1 MAEPKNKNQLLDALA
16 SSEDAEFIPIWREC
30 SPFTM
35 TSIERGL
42 ALYRATRYIVERRIP
57 GVFVECG
64 VWKGGSVMIAMRT
77 LQLLGAATR
86 RFILFDTFDGMTAP
100 SPVDEDFRGRHAGDL
115 MQESSGL
122 QAATLV
128 RARASLDEVQT
139 NLATIGYNP
148 QKIRMVKGDVCASI
162 PKTDV
167 APIGL
172 LRLDTDFYDS
182 TYVELTYL
190 YPRLNHQGVLIV
202 DDYGHWKGARK
213 AVEDYFSDAGPA
225 PLPRAP
231 RPFFHWIDYTGRI
244 AVRSDPP
251 EELPPELVKD
261 PSTSWASPTRDG
273 VPIAAPQQRYDFE
286 PPGLANPGLLKYF
299 PSLVASD
306 PRRNRWPYLRS
317 AAPHNWRTDSR
328 SRNQNIG
335 VLSMEEAILL
345 HHLALPY
352 AGMRG
357 LAIGC
362 HFAWSTAHLLAAGL
376 HLDVVDPKLSVREQF
391 EAVDQSLG
399 QIPTQGSYGLWAA
412 FSPSIIPAIRQAK
425 PEPWSFVFID
435 GDHDGEAPALD
446 AQAVLP
452 HCASTATVVLHD
464 LTSPHV
470 TAGLAVFR
478 AAGWST
484 RIYNT
489 MQIIGVAWRGAP
501 SPVDYAP
508 DPRVPK
514 ITDTHLLPFQN
525 VP

>member
-1 MAEPKNKNQLLDALA
+1 MVEPKTSNRLLEALA
-16 SSEDAEFIPIWREC
+16 DSEDAEFIPIWLEC

-64 VWKGGSVMIAMRT
+64 VCKGGSVMIAMRT
-77 LQLLGAATR
+77 LQLLGSATR
-86 RFILFDTFDGMTAP
+86 RFILFDTFDGMTTP
-100 SPVDEDFRGRHAGDL
+100 SPVDDDVRGRHASDL
-115 MQESSGL
+115 MQGSSGE
-122 QAATLV
+122 QVATLS
-128 RARASLDEVQT
+128 RARASLAEVQA
-139 NLATIGYNP
+139 NIATTGYNP
-148 QKIRMVKGDVCASI
+148 QKIRMVQGDVCASI
-162 PKTDV
+162 PRTDV

-213 AVEDYFSDAGPA
+213 AVEDYFADAGPA
-225 PLPRAP
+225 PQPRAP

-251 EELPPELVKD
+251 DELPAELVKD

-273 VPIAAPQQRYDFE
+273 VAIAAPEERYDYE
-286 PPGLANPGLLKYF
+286 PPGLPNPGLLKYF

-306 PRRNRWPYLRS
+306 PRRNRWPYLRLAS
-317 AAPHNWRTDSR
+317 PHIWRTDSR
-328 SRNQNIG
+328 SRNQHIG
-335 VLSMEEAILL
+335 VLSLEEAILL

-352 AGMRG
+352 AGKRG

-391 EAVDQSLG
+391 EAVDQSLR
-399 QIPTQGSYGLWAA
+399 QIPTKGSYGLWAA
-412 FSPSIIPAIRQAK
+412 FSPSIIPAIRQTK
-425 PEPWSFVFID
+425 PNPWSFVFID
-435 GDHDGEAPALD
+435 GDHDGEAPSLD

-452 HCASTATVVLHD
+452 HCAPDATVVLHD
-464 LTSPHV
+464 LTSPDV
-470 TAGLAVFR
+470 TKGLAVYR
-478 AAGWST
+478 AAGWNV
-484 RIYNT
+484 RLYNT
-489 MQIIGVAWRGAP
+489 MQVIGVATRGAVTP
-501 SPVDYAP
+501 AEYPP
-508 DPRVPK
+508 DPRMPV
-514 ITDTHLLPFQN
+514 IADAHLRPFA
-525 VP
+525 